1 MYHSYSAK
9 VSWVHEGA
17 FPARVNEVL
26 ALIYGGEHLAAGTGN
41 KEAVE
46 ELERFIRDFVRDL
59 GVQGVSGGC
68 CVTSKTRDK
77 AGPYVDSVT
86 SGLFVAGGGCG

>member
-1 MYHSYSAK
+1 MLTTAK
-9 VSWVHEGA
+9 
-17 FPARVNEVL
+17 EVE
-26 ALIYGGEHLAAGTGN
+26 AWYRAGTGDE
-41 KEAVE
+41 EAVE

-86 SGLFVAGGGCG
+86 SGVFVAGGGCG